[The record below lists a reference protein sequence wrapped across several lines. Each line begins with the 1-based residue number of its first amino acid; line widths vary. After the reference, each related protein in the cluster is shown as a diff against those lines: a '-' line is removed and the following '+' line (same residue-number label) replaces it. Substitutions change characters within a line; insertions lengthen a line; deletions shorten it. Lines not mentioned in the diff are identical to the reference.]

1 MNDNQLLGY
10 RLEQA
15 AFNAWTPAQTLIHNG
30 WVVRLDSGYTGRA
43 NSVTPQGVAL
53 PPFEAQVGSCEELY
67 RERELPPV
75 FRLTTLEDYSGLD
88 AFLEER
94 GYAHTSPTIVMVAPC
109 DGSSTPYLHQLPL
122 DEWLPYY
129 DAHSERV
136 NTQAH
141 RAILERIN
149 TSHLYASLQ
158 IDGSIVAVG
167 LGVLSEELFGLFDIV
182 VVKELRARGYGKEL
196 VNGMLAW
203 GKANGAKTAYLQV
216 TGQNTI
222 AQRLYRQ
229 LGFSEAYYYH
239 YRRYHEVSTS

>member
-1 MNDNQLLGY
+1 MNDHQLLGY

-15 AFNAWTPAQTLIHNG
+15 AFNAWLPAQTILHNG

-43 NSVTPQGVAL
+43 NSVTPQGVAV
-53 PPFEAQVGSCEELY
+53 PPFENQVASCEALY
-67 RERELPPV
+67 RERGLSPM

-88 AFLEER
+88 AFLEEC
-94 GYAHTSPTIVMVAPC
+94 GYTHTSATTVMVAPC
-109 DGSSTPYLHQLPL
+109 EGVSTPHLHHLPL

-136 NTQAH
+136 NTEAH
-141 RAILERIN
+141 RAILERIA
-149 TSHLYASLQ
+149 TPHLYASLQ

-167 LGVLSEELFGLFDIV
+167 LGVVADDLFGLFDIV
-182 VVKELRARGYGKEL
+182 VAKESRGRGYGKQL

-203 GKANGAKTAYLQV
+203 GNTNGAHTAYLQV

-222 AQRLYRQ
+222 AQRLYKQ

-239 YRRYHEVSTS
+239 YRR